1 MKNLIQSI
9 LISLCSSYFIIMLI
23 SLKSPNDFWMSE
35 TIVKQFFY
43 AVLLGI
49 VIALANQLYKLEW
62 PILVVLI
69 VHYAV
74 TVTVVFVIGY
84 YGGWFEL
91 NNTKSIILLYARASI
106 IYLIVWLYYYTDEK
120 RVIRK
125 MNSQLQ
131 QRGE

>member
-84 YGGWFEL
+84 YGGRFEL
-91 NNTKSIILLYARASI
+91 NNTKSIFLLYARASI